1 MAKKGILNTYEKFL
15 PLTEKTP
22 RLSLCEGDTPLLS
35 LKHLGQDL
43 GIELFAKFEGLNPTG
58 SFKDRGMVLTVSKAL
73 EEGARAVVC
82 ASTGNTSA
90 SAAAYAAT
98 AGIPCFVLLPA
109 GQVAA
114 GKLAQALLY
123 GARVLAVKGNFDK
136 ALELARRAASEKG
149 MGLVN
154 SLNPYR
160 LFGQRTGA
168 WEICDELGG
177 PPDWLVLPVGN
188 AGNISAYCAGFEFYR
203 EIGRIEKLPRLF
215 GVQAEGAAP
224 LVRGFEI
231 DFPETIATAI
241 RIGRPVSAEKARRAV
256 EVTKGQFLSV
266 TDEEIIEA
274 QSTLASEEGV
284 FAEPASCA
292 PLAAL
297 IKLKALD
304 KLPGGI
310 RAVMVLTGNGLK
322 DPDAVM
328 SRMALPTEIDGTWEA
343 LSGAFEL

>member
-1 MAKKGILNTYEKFL
+1 MTRKGILATYEKFL

-35 LKHLGQDL
+35 LRHLGTEL
-43 GIELFAKFEGLNPTG
+43 GIDLLAKYDGLNPTG
-58 SFKDRGMVLTVSKAL
+58 SFKDRGMVLAVAKAL
-73 EEGARAVVC
+73 EEGARAIVC

-90 SAAAYAAT
+90 SAAAYGAA

-123 GARVLAVKGNFDK
+123 GARVLAVRGNFDR
-136 ALELARRAASEKG
+136 ALELARQAAGERE
-149 MGLVN
+149 MALVN

-160 LFGQRTGA
+160 LFGQRSGA
-168 WEICDELGG
+168 WEICDELCS
-177 PPDWLVLPVGN
+177 PPDWLILPVGN
-188 AGNISAYCAGFEFYR
+188 AGNICAYCAGFEFYR
-203 EIGRIEKLPRLF
+203 EIGRIDKLPRLF
-215 GVQAEGAAP
+215 GVQADGAAP

-231 DFPETIATAI
+231 DTPETLATAI
-241 RIGRPVSAEKARRAV
+241 RIGRPVSADKARRAV

-266 TDEEIIEA
+266 TDDEILDA
-274 QSTLASEEGV
+274 QRALASEEGV

-297 IKLKALD
+297 RKLKAQG
-304 KLPGGI
+304 KLPEGI
-310 RAVMVLTGNGLK
+310 RVVMVLTGNGLK
-322 DPDAVM
+322 DPDSVIH
-328 SRMALPTEIDGTWEA
+328 RIPLPAEIDGTWEA
-343 LSGAFEL
+343 LSAALEL

>member
-1 MAKKGILNTYEKFL
+1 MKKGILNTYEKFL
-15 PLTEKTP
+15 PLTERTP

-35 LKHLGQDL
+35 LKHLGGDL
-43 GIELFAKFEGLNPTG
+43 GIDLLAKFDGLNPTG
-58 SFKDRGMVLTVSKAL
+58 SFKDRGMVLAVAKAL
-73 EEGARAVVC
+73 EEGARAIVC

-90 SAAAYAAT
+90 SAAAYGAT

-109 GQVAA
+109 GRVAA

-136 ALELARRAASEKG
+136 ALELARQAASEKG
-149 MGLVN
+149 MALVN
-154 SLNPYR
+154 SLNPFR

-168 WEICDELGG
+168 WEICDELCGS
-177 PPDWLVLPVGN
+177 PDWLVLPVGN

-224 LVRGFEI
+224 LVKGAEV
-231 DFPETIATAI
+231 DNPETLATAI
-241 RIGRPVSAEKARRAV
+241 RIGRPVSSEKARRAV
-256 EVTKGQFLSV
+256 EVSKGQFLAVS
-266 TDEEIIEA
+266 DEEILDA
-274 QSTLASEEGV
+274 QKILASSEGI

-292 PLAAL
+292 PLAGL
-297 IKLKALD
+297 RKLKAQG

-328 SRMALPTEIDGTWEA
+328 SRAPLPAEIEGTWES
-343 LSGAFEL
+343 LSGALEL

>member
-1 MAKKGILNTYEKFL
+1 MTKKGILKTYERFL
-15 PLTEKTP
+15 PLTDKTP

-35 LKHLGQDL
+35 LSHLGMEL
-43 GIELFAKFEGLNPTG
+43 GIDLMAKFDGLNPTG
-58 SFKDRGMVLTVSKAL
+58 SFKDRGMVLAVAKAL
-73 EEGARAVVC
+73 EDGARAIVC

-90 SAAAYAAT
+90 SAAAYGAA

-114 GKLAQALLY
+114 GKLAQTLLY
-123 GARVLAVKGNFDK
+123 GARVLAVKGNFDR
-136 ALELARRAASEKG
+136 ALELARQAAGEKE
-149 MGLVN
+149 MALVN

-168 WEICDELGG
+168 WEICDELDGVL
-177 PPDWLVLPVGN
+177 DWLILPVGN

-231 DFPETIATAI
+231 DAPETLATAI

-256 EVTKGQFLSV
+256 EVSKGQFLSV
-266 TDEEIIEA
+266 TDDEILEA
-274 QSTLASEEGV
+274 QSALASAEGV

-297 IKLKALD
+297 KKLKGQG
-304 KLPGGI
+304 KLPEGI
-310 RAVMVLTGNGLK
+310 RVVMVLTGSGLK

-328 SRMALPTEIDGTWEA
+328 SRIAPLSEIDGTWEA
-343 LSGAFEL
+343 LSAALEL

>member
-1 MAKKGILNTYEKFL
+1 MTKKGILKTYERFL
-15 PLTEKTP
+15 PLTDQTP

-35 LKHLGQDL
+35 LRHLGTEL
-43 GIELFAKFEGLNPTG
+43 GIDLMAKFDGLNPTG
-58 SFKDRGMVLTVSKAL
+58 SFKDRGMVLAVAKAL
-73 EEGARAVVC
+73 EDGARAIVC

-90 SAAAYAAT
+90 SAAAYGAA
-98 AGIPCFVLLPA
+98 ADIPCFVLLPA

-114 GKLAQALLY
+114 GKLAQTLLY
-123 GARVLAVKGNFDK
+123 GARVLAVKGNFDR
-136 ALELARRAASEKG
+136 ALELARQAAGEKE
-149 MGLVN
+149 MALVN

-168 WEICDELGG
+168 WEICDELEGVL
-177 PPDWLVLPVGN
+177 DWLILPVGN

-231 DFPETIATAI
+231 DTPETLATAI

-256 EVTKGQFLSV
+256 EVSKGQFLSV
-266 TDEEIIEA
+266 TDDEILEA
-274 QSTLASEEGV
+274 QGVLASAEGV

-297 IKLKALD
+297 RKLKAQG
-304 KLPGGI
+304 KLPEGI
-310 RAVMVLTGNGLK
+310 RVVMILTGSGLK

-328 SRMALPTEIDGTWEA
+328 SRIAPLCEIDGTWEA
-343 LSGAFEL
+343 LSAALEL

>member
-1 MAKKGILNTYEKFL
+1 
-15 PLTEKTP
+15 
-22 RLSLCEGDTPLLS
+22 
-35 LKHLGQDL
+35 
-43 GIELFAKFEGLNPTG
+43 
-58 SFKDRGMVLTVSKAL
+58 MVLAVAKAL
-73 EEGARAVVC
+73 EDGARAIVC

-90 SAAAYAAT
+90 SAAAYGAA

-114 GKLAQALLY
+114 GKLAQTLLY
-123 GARVLAVKGNFDK
+123 GARVLAVKGNFDR
-136 ALELARRAASEKG
+136 ALELARQAAGEKE
-149 MGLVN
+149 MALVN

-168 WEICDELGG
+168 WEICDELDGVL
-177 PPDWLVLPVGN
+177 DWLILPVGN

-231 DFPETIATAI
+231 DAPETLATAI

-256 EVTKGQFLSV
+256 EVSKGQFLSV
-266 TDEEIIEA
+266 TDDEILEA
-274 QSTLASEEGV
+274 QSALASAEGV

-297 IKLKALD
+297 KKLKGQG
-304 KLPGGI
+304 KLPEGI
-310 RAVMVLTGNGLK
+310 RVVMVLTGSGLK

-328 SRMALPTEIDGTWEA
+328 SRIAPLSEIDGTWEA
-343 LSGAFEL
+343 LSAALEL